1 MKSLLR
7 YAAVA
12 LSMLA
17 LAATGWSQ
25 SRGGGGGSAPSSSSS
40 VGSSSS
46 TSSTS
51 SSRGDGGFSSSSSGS
66 YSSPGI
72 SYSSSRGGSGGGGY
86 GGYVPNLTGTS
97 WSSAN
102 TWYQWQM
109 YYNWMQMYYYLN
121 PMYFSR
127 FTRNVE
133 PLATPELVKLTYRRP
148 LKISL
153 QMLDAVDE
161 LGEMLQPQAGKQ
173 LDKQAVLAKIQEIR
187 ELNKQILKD
196 QGVDF
201 LDQRRDKE
209 VFAGTKVDKLDLD
222 SINKLREM
230 VTDLS
235 TQLKNTYTQATP
247 AVVSVQSLS
256 QPSFKSMC
264 KEIDK
269 VSKTLESSARRM

>member
-12 LSMLA
+12 VSMLA
-17 LAATGWSQ
+17 LAVTGWGQ

-46 TSSTS
+46 TSSVS
-51 SSRGDGGFSSSSSGS
+51 SSRGDGGYSSSSSGS
-66 YSSPGI
+66 YSSGI
-72 SYSSSRGGSGGGGY
+72 SYSSSRGGYSSGG

-121 PMYFSR
+121 PLYFSR

-161 LGEMLQPQAGKQ
+161 LSEMLQPQAEKQ

-187 ELNKQILKD
+187 DLNKQILKD

>member
-17 LAATGWSQ
+17 LATTGWGQ

-40 VGSSSS
+40 VGSSST
-46 TSSTS
+46 TSSAS
-51 SSRGDGGFSSSSSGS
+51 GSRSDGGFSSSSSGS
-66 YSSPGI
+66 YSSPGV
-72 SYSSSRGGSGGGGY
+72 SYSSGRGGYSGS
-86 GGYVPNLTGTS
+86 GGYVPNLNGTS

-109 YYNWMQMYYYLN
+109 YYNWMQLYYYLN
-121 PMYFSR
+121 PQYFSR
-127 FTRNVE
+127 FSRNVE
-133 PLATPELVKLTYRRP
+133 PLATPDLVKLTYRRP

-153 QMLDAVDE
+153 QMLDSIDE
-161 LGEMLQPQAGKQ
+161 LAEMLQPQAGKQ
-173 LDKQAVLAKIQEIR
+173 VDKQAVLTKLQEIR

-209 VFAGTKVDKLDLD
+209 VFTGMKVDKLDLD

-230 VTDLS
+230 ITDLS

-247 AVVSVQSLS
+247 SVVSVQSLS

-269 VSKTLESSARRM
+269 VSKTLENSARRM